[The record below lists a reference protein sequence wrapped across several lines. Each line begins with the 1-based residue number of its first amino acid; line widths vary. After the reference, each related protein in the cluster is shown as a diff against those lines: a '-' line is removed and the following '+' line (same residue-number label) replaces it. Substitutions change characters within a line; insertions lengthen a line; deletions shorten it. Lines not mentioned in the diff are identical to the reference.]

1 MALPSAIQGRK
12 FESPI
17 IKRVRFD
24 SCAGH
29 GLAVPFLLD
38 FDYELSLYK
47 LSSRTKTASDEQIE
61 AQANCWLL
69 GNACR
74 ER

>member
-1 MALPSAIQGRK
+1 
-12 FESPI
+12 
-17 IKRVRFD
+17 
-24 SCAGH
+24 
-29 GLAVPFLLD
+29 LLD

-47 LSSRTKTASDEQIE
+47 LSSRTKTVSDEQIE